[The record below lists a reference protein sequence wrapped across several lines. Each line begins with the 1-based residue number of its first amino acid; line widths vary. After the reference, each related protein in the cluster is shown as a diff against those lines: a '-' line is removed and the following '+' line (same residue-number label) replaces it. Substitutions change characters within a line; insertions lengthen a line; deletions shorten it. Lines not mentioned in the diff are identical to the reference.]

1 MLQVQQENLQ
11 VKEEE
16 TTNLKTLEKELL
28 LQAQKEV
35 QKIITN

>member
-16 TTNLKTLEKELL
+16 TTNLKALEKEVL
-28 LQAQKEV
+28 LQTQKEA
-35 QKIITN
+35 QNNN